1 MTECVCARVHTHTH
15 THTHTK
21 SNDWC
26 PSKRKEEIWDVDI
39 ETQREEG
46 QGKIS
51 RDWSET
57 LQVREHQVQRAAPRS
72 PERGMKQTLPST
84 TRRNQHCWH
93 LDFGLQDS
101 STVTEYISVVLSHPD
116 WCWSWSSNPL
126 ATWCKEPPH
135 WKRPWCW
142 ERLGTGEKGGNQ
154 WWDCWM
160 ASPTQW
166 TWIWA
171 NSGMQWRTGKPEVHG
186 ITKSQAPLSNWTT
199 TDCGTFF
206 MTALRN

>member
-1 MTECVCARVHTHTH
+1 MQDWNSDQYMHAMSLQLFWLFVAPWTITHQ
-15 THTHTK
+15 
-21 SNDWC
+21 S
-26 PSKRKEEIWDVDI
+26 PLFLAF
-39 ETQREEG
+39 
-46 QGKIS
+46 S
-51 RDWSET
+51 RQEYWSG
-57 LQVREHQVQRAAPRS
+57 LPFRS
-72 PERGMKQTLPST
+72 PGDLP
-84 TRRNQHCWH
+84 NPGIEPGCPA
-93 LDFGLQDS
+93 LQADALS
-101 STVTEYISVVLSHPD
+101 S
-116 WCWSWSSNPL
+116 
-126 ATWCKEPPH
+126 EPPH